1 MVFVSHII
9 MSVILELIIM
19 DLKQT
24 DEIQRKSFLIE
35 FIEPKMQLGKIY
47 QRRIA
52 KPTLAYMQISL

>member
-1 MVFVSHII
+1 

-24 DEIQRKSFLIE
+24 DDFQRKSFLIE